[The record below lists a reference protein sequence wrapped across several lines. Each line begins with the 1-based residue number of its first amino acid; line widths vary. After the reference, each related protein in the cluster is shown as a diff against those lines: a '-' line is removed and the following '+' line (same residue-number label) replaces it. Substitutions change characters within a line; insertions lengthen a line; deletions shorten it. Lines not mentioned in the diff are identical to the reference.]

1 MYKKY
6 QSRKYRIILAV
17 LLVILTGV
25 VYTIYGLFIR
35 DDTPAS
41 FLPLLELE
49 RNQLNQPVKKITCAD
64 YSIGLTKEGG
74 IFLKYNKENNASEFF
89 YYINYKDRKGKQ
101 TEEILS
107 EFIVTYSDSS
117 TLIIKCAGEIHQTVL
132 TIKWIAD
139 SKALQIISETLFNN
153 EIKLN
158 RSALI
163 LLPSPQITAFT
174 KKNGLIENQFDTDE
188 YWIGKR
194 GLIECGEGSGKYLL
208 DGGSLSS
215 IQVEVERNEIWL
227 NADYYMD
234 HPGIHIIKNG
244 SGKWTDVSAN
254 EYRKGDSVIS
264 EFSILLGNELST
276 YPKLMTNPS
285 GYLSALIFTEHADN
299 TILETN
305 KAVYFGS
312 DQINNPEDA
321 IGGFIK
327 YKIPVT
333 KSVFF
338 SNVDKLN
345 NLDFNSGIKDLQLAV
360 IGNPA
365 YIEFLKLIYG
375 YGRCEIAFHT
385 IDPSNDRIG
394 LLDSAFSFLKNNF
407 NVTTWID
414 HGMSDGFSNR
424 ESFSADGLDSNSE
437 NYMSDYWD
445 KYGVKYFWNSS
456 FEKESDC
463 GSLKSKI
470 MSGHIIDFL
479 RCYLDRIIGNN
490 DLLRSEDGEHIPAP
504 VDWQNNTINP
514 KFYSWGTLRSS
525 GHYPGWIWNYVY
537 REKKLNELV
546 NDRGVNIVHFYPAF
560 VGNKLGY
567 NNGIIEKNGASYII
581 NKDFDKMLERVSKY
595 RDRQKINITTI
606 SDFMDYQIAKER
618 VKVIPVSQNKY
629 SIHNQN
635 EYEIKGI
642 SFSVGTGSKIRI
654 NKKYDSKLVGE
665 ELIFWFDM
673 SEGEKVEV
681 EIE

>member
-1 MYKKY
+1 ML
-6 QSRKYRIILAV
+6 I
-17 LLVILTGV
+17 ILTGV
-25 VYTIYGLFIR
+25 VYTIYGVFIR
-35 DDTPAS
+35 DDTPAA

-49 RNQLNQPVKKITCAD
+49 RNQLNQTVKKITCAD
-64 YSIGLTKEGG
+64 YSIGLTEEGSL
-74 IFLKYNKENNASEFF
+74 FLKYYKENNASEFF
-89 YYINYKDRKGKQ
+89 YYIDYKDSKGKH

-107 EFIVTYSDSS
+107 EFKVTYSDSS
-117 TLIIKCAGEIHQTVL
+117 TLVIKCTGEIQQTVL
-132 TIKWIAD
+132 TIKRLAD
-139 SKALQIISETLFNN
+139 SKTLQIISETLFNKA
-153 EIKLN
+153 IKLN

-163 LLPSPQITAFT
+163 LLPCRQINSFT
-174 KKNGLIENQFDTDE
+174 KKNGMIENQFDDDE

-208 DGGSLSS
+208 AGGSLSS

-227 NADYYMD
+227 NADYYLD
-234 HPGIHIIKNG
+234 HPGIRIVKNG
-244 SGKWTDVSAN
+244 SGKWKDVSSN
-254 EYRKGDSVIS
+254 EYSKGDSVIS
-264 EFSILLGNELST
+264 EFSILFGNELAT

-285 GYLSALIFTEHADN
+285 GYLAALIFTEHADN

-312 DQINNPEDA
+312 DQIDNPEDA

-333 KSVFF
+333 KSIFF

-345 NLDFNSGIKDLQLAV
+345 NLEFNSGIKDLQLSV

-365 YIEFLKLIYG
+365 YIEFLKLISD

-407 NVTTWID
+407 DVTTWID

-437 NYMSDYWD
+437 NYMSDYWN

-456 FEKESDC
+456 LEKESDC
-463 GSLKSKI
+463 GSLKSKF
-470 MSGHIIDFL
+470 MSGEIIDFL
-479 RCYLDRIIGNN
+479 RCYLDRITGNN

-504 VDWQNNTINP
+504 VYWQNNTIDP

-537 REKKLNELV
+537 REKRLNEFV
-546 NDRGVNIVHFYPAF
+546 NDRGINIVHFYPAF

-567 NNGIIEKNGASYII
+567 NNGIIEKNGTSYII
-581 NKDFDKMLERVSKY
+581 NKDFDKMLARLAKY
-595 RDRQKINITTI
+595 RDRHKINITTI
-606 SDFMDYQIAKER
+606 RDFMDYQIAKEKI
-618 VKVIPVSQNKY
+618 KVIVVSKHKY

-635 EYEIKGI
+635 EYDIKGI
-642 SFSVGTGSKIRI
+642 SFSVEAGSKIRV
-654 NKKYDSKLVGE
+654 NKKYDSKRVGK

-673 SEGEKVEV
+673 SGGEEVEV